1 MKFLPLLW
9 AGLWRK
15 RARTIFTLLSIVVA
29 FVLFGMLQ
37 GVNAAF
43 SNALNAAAVDRL
55 NVVSRISFTESL
67 PFGYLAQIES
77 LPGVAAVA
85 YQNWFGTYYQ
95 DRKNFVF
102 SFPVDP
108 VRFFP
113 LYPELQ
119 LSKDELAA
127 LVRTRTGAVVGR
139 ELAKKYGWKVGAKVP
154 LHSVI
159 WTQANGS
166 SDWVFDI
173 VGIYDAPGNPNQA
186 NSFFFNYS
194 YFDEGRS
201 FGKGTVGWYV
211 VKVKDPSEAMRV
223 AAAIDKHFANSSDE
237 TKTQTEK
244 EFAQSFIKQQG
255 DISFI
260 VTSILGAVFFTLL
273 FLTGNTMMQSVR
285 ERVPEL
291 AVLKTLGFTDFAV
304 VVLILAEALVLCL
317 VAALLGLGIAAA
329 IFPALKSIIGEAR
342 LPADVMILGIG
353 VGVLLALCTG
363 LPPALRTTRLNI
375 IDALAGR

>member
-43 SNALNAAAVDRL
+43 NNVLNAAAVDRL
-55 NVVSRISFTESL
+55 DVVNRISFTESL

-77 LPGVAAVA
+77 LPGVAGVA
-85 YQNWFGTYYQ
+85 YQSWFGTYYQ
-95 DRKNFVF
+95 DAKNFVF
-102 SFPVDP
+102 SFPLDP
-108 VRFFP
+108 LRYFP

-119 LSKDELAA
+119 LSKGELTA
-127 LVRTRTGAVVGR
+127 LARTRTGAVVGR
-139 ELAKKYGWKVGAKVP
+139 ELAKKYGWKIGDRIP

-159 WTQANGS
+159 WTQANGR
-166 SDWVFDI
+166 SDWQFDI
-173 VGIYDAPGNPNQA
+173 VGMYDAPRDPNLGS
-186 NSFFFNYS
+186 NFYFNYS
-194 YFDEGRS
+194 YFDEARS
-201 FGKGTVGWYV
+201 FAKGTVGWYI
-211 VKVKDPSEAMRV
+211 VKVKDPKQAMQV

-244 EFAQSFIKQQG
+244 EFTQSFIKQQA
-255 DISFI
+255 DINFI
-260 VTSILGAVFFTLL
+260 VTSILGAVFFALL

-304 VVLILAEALVLCL
+304 VALILAEALVLCL
-317 VAALLGLGIAAA
+317 VAALLGLGIAAI

-342 LPADVMILGIG
+342 LPGDVIALGIG
-353 VGVLLALCTG
+353 VAVLLALCTG
-363 LPPALRTTRLNI
+363 LPPAWRTARLSI
-375 IDALAGR
+375 VDGLAGR

>member
-9 AGLWRK
+9 SGLWRK
-15 RARTIFTLLSIVVA
+15 RARTVFTLLSIVVA

-43 SNALNAAAVDRL
+43 NNALNAAAVDRL

-67 PFGYLAQIES
+67 PYSYLAQIES

-85 YQNWFGTYYQ
+85 YQSWFGTYYQ

-119 LSKDELAA
+119 LPKEELAA
-127 LVRTRTGAVVGR
+127 LMRTRTGAVVGR
-139 ELAKKYGWKVGAKVP
+139 ELAKKYGWKVGDRVP

-159 WTQANGS
+159 WTRAGGS
-166 SDWVFDI
+166 SDWDFDI

-194 YFDEGRS
+194 YFDEARS
-201 FGKGTVGWYV
+201 FSKGTVGWYV
-211 VKVKDPSEAMRV
+211 VKVKDPKQAMRV

-291 AVLKTLGFTDFAV
+291 AVLKTLGFTDFAI

-317 VAALLGLGIAAA
+317 VAALLGLGIAAG
-329 IFPALKSIIGEAR
+329 IFPALNSIIGEAR
-342 LPADVMILGIG
+342 LPADVITLGIG
-353 VGVLLALCTG
+353 VAVLLALCTG
-363 LPPALRTTRLNI
+363 LPPAWRTMRLNI
-375 IDALAGR
+375 VDALAGR